1 MSKQESRLSIAIDS
15 QEAVRNAKAVHKEL
29 KSIQE
34 TGDFAAKSV
43 EGTSK
48 SLTTFSQEGAKGAS
62 SAKVLAGQIGSVGTQ
77 SKTASDGLS
86 KVAQSSNASVA
97 SMNMASTAAQA
108 LASRIMAIATVGA
121 AVSKMDA
128 LTGLENRLKLVT
140 NSQTE
145 LNKAMSDTF
154 TIAQNTRQSWDSAA
168 QVYQGFA
175 NNAKTLGLDMQKTA
189 VLTETVS
196 KAVAISGSSTQAA
209 EAALVQFNQ
218 ALSSGVLRGEELNS
232 VMEQAPGL
240 AKAIAQGM
248 GITVGQLRTVAA
260 EGKITSDVLVQAL
273 TKSKDS
279 VDELFGKTSST
290 IGQSLTMLDNEI
302 TKFVGEAGKSSGAAS
317 ALAGSIQTLANN
329 LDLATSAAMIGG
341 AYWLGTYIPAVY
353 KSVTAGYAKV
363 QSTVAEI
370 RAEQLANEITVQ
382 RSARIAH
389 LTTVEL
395 ANAQAQAARMSGI
408 AKVAFVE
415 KTLIPLEQ
423 ANTAAIA
430 ANTVVQDAN
439 NKSKLLGVG
448 IGSRLLGVLGGPVGL
463 GLTVAGVAA
472 SMLLMS
478 GNTKTANEDLKDQ
491 SKYAE
496 MANEE
501 LAKLEGN
508 KKKFATEILTAE
520 LELQNNQLKAAQK
533 EFEALTETIAN
544 SNKGNIEAERIWAQ
558 VKAGVMTA
566 EQAVAA
572 YNQAKFITS
581 SQMTQLEDGQAKI
594 KGLELKVDDANT
606 KLHQVKPASDV
617 AAGGIDKVGNAAANT
632 ELKVAGMS
640 AAYQQFLDKAK
651 SNAAKELWVSAYAE
665 RTGMT
670 TDEAR
675 FFYDAKQANQGK
687 TITQEQANQLDLIY
701 KQGQASKDL
710 DEHRQKAAQAQAKS
724 DKDATKEAEKQLK
737 LKEKQAVLLAGN
749 DERTRNMLRVYQS
762 FRGAGLGDKQARVM
776 TAQVGRENDFVSSA
790 MFGSHKDRNNGYTNT
805 GFISWQKERSA
816 NLMKFLQG
824 QGVLDKKGNIQ
835 QSQEALNAMAKFLVQ
850 EISTTNAYGKTK
862 NALQND
868 NLSYRELEKIVG
880 TNFIGWDYV
889 GNKLGSKTSAKHLKK
904 QDGYYEKLSNILG
917 KDPEGVMGAIG
928 GLSRFEDEAY
938 KARAKTE
945 EEISQLQAQYDTDA
959 IKRSKDRE
967 EAINKATILGQ
978 TDLLSKINERY
989 DAQDTLASLQF
1000 DNELNGY
1007 KWTEEQK
1014 INYHNETAKLML
1026 DIDGKYSEKGKAALK
1041 TSLDN
1046 QRDLELSAYRH
1057 LQQEKQFTYDQEI
1070 AKRRREIDDRMARN
1084 TMGGDD
1090 YQRYVLAQ
1098 GQKDEYKAN
1107 DDQLTTDLAN
1117 IEKQKREGEFAD
1129 IQEYYRRLEEAKLLH
1144 KENEL
1149 AISHEYQKKEADV
1162 LASQKAAQF
1171 QLWGSLVSQGQTTWS
1186 QMTQSV
1192 KDGAGE
1198 QSASY
1203 KTMFAMQQA
1212 FSIASTLIATHLAAM
1227 QVTADGANP
1236 TLFGKVTAHSAIL
1249 AMGYAQAG
1257 LIASQAIAGF
1267 ATGGQISG
1275 KGSGTSDDI
1284 PIMASN
1290 GEYMIREFA
1299 ASKLGLQTLNYINKT
1314 GELPYQK
1321 FQEHLL
1327 LQQESKNPATQGF
1340 STGGLVGSPQQSSP
1354 TIERQRLIAVR
1365 ENIATKQSSEPTVS
1379 IHQSITFD
1387 TSNGET
1393 KIDTSGQKAL
1403 AESLNGAMNNWA
1415 RRESMQ
1421 GGVLFNAIKRIK

>member
-1 MSKQESRLSIAIDS
+1 MSEQKSRLAIEIDS
-15 QEAVRNAKAVHKEL
+15 QEAVRGAKAVHKEL

-48 SLTTFSQEGAKGAS
+48 SINQFSQEGTKGAS
-62 SAKVLAGQIGSVGTQ
+62 SAKTLSDQVKSVGNS
-77 SKTASDGLS
+77 SKTASDGLN
-86 KVAQSSNASVA
+86 KVTHSTAASAA
-97 SMNMASTAAQA
+97 SMDSATKVAQA
-108 LASRIMAIATVGA
+108 LASRIAAIATVGA

-218 ALSSGVLRGEELNS
+218 ALSSGVLRGEELAS

-290 IGQSLTMLDNEI
+290 IGQSLTMLDSEI

-363 QSTVAEI
+363 QSTVAEM

-448 IGSRLLGVLGGPVGL
+448 VGSRLLGVLGGPVGL

-478 GNTKTANEDLKDQ
+478 SNTKTANEELKDQ
-491 SKYAE
+491 SKYTE

-508 KKKFATEILTAE
+508 KKKFATETLTAE

-533 EFEALTETIAN
+533 EFEALAETIAN
-544 SNKGNIEAERIWAQ
+544 SNKGNVEAERIWAR

-566 EQAVAA
+566 EQAVAE
-572 YNQAKFITS
+572 YNKLSFITS
-581 SQMTQLEDGQAKI
+581 PQMTQLESGQVKI
-594 KGLELKVDDANT
+594 KGLEDKVENANIR
-606 KLHQVKPASDV
+606 LHQVKPASDV

-651 SNAAKELWVSAYAE
+651 SNAAKQLWIAEYAG
-665 RTGMT
+665 RTGLST
-670 TDEAR
+670 EEAG
-675 FFYDAKQANQGK
+675 FFWDAKQADGGKVISKSRANELHSLYQQGEAVDK
-687 TITQEQANQLDLIY
+687 LNE
-701 KQGQASKDL
+701 K
-710 DEHRQKAAQAQAKS
+710 RQKAAQDQAKT
-724 DKDATKEAEKQLK
+724 DRE
-737 LKEKQAVLLAGN
+737 
-749 DERTRNMLRVYQS
+749 
-762 FRGAGLGDKQARVM
+762 
-776 TAQVGRENDFVSSA
+776 REN
-790 MFGSHKDRNNGYTNT
+790 
-805 GFISWQKERSA
+805 Q
-816 NLMKFLQG
+816 
-824 QGVLDKKGNIQ
+824 
-835 QSQEALNAMAKFLVQ
+835 
-850 EISTTNAYGKTK
+850 
-862 NALQND
+862 
-868 NLSYRELEKIVG
+868 
-880 TNFIGWDYV
+880 
-889 GNKLGSKTSAKHLKK
+889 LKK
-904 QDGYYEKLSNILG
+904 QNKLLTEGNRLVGISGNTGKSSGPHLHVQYPMGSNKGGVTAEHMARFQLGGKTLKPNNSNSPYGKVRSDGKKHGGWDFETPVGTPITTNVAVKNVTTHKGDNAGFYSRVTFADGVVIDLMHQVPGIDQKLKGGASDGKSNSLTYKQQESLELKDARESESLSNDYRTITEKDAADHQKRMTDLRKHGLTKEMEMEKARYEKTKEL
-917 KDPEGVMGAIG
+917 
-928 GLSRFEDEAY
+928 
-938 KARAKTE
+938 RALE
-945 EEISQLQAQYDTDA
+945 
-959 IKRSKDRE
+959 
-967 EAINKATILGQ
+967 Q
-978 TDLLSKINERY
+978 TLE
-989 DAQDTLASLQF
+989 
-1000 DNELNGY
+1000 
-1007 KWTEEQK
+1007 
-1014 INYHNETAKLML
+1014 
-1026 DIDGKYSEKGKAALK
+1026 IDGWRWVGEEKIKNDAYRDKLRIEASMDFNDKVKAEHIK
-1041 TSLDN
+1041 SIDE
-1046 QRDLELSAYRH
+1046 QRDYEINAIH
-1057 LQQEKQFTYDQEI
+1057 LAQQEKQRNYEQEI
-1070 AKRRREIDDRMARN
+1070 AERRREIDDRMARN
-1084 TMGGDD
+1084 KMGNNEYQIYSITKEKTDALSDND
-1090 YQRYVLAQ
+1090 YRYSQ
-1098 GQKDEYKAN
+1098 EIE
-1107 DDQLTTDLAN
+1107 N
-1117 IEKQKREGEFAD
+1117 IKKQYAAKEILHE
-1129 IQEYYRRLEEAKLLH
+1129 EHLKRLEEAKKLH
-1144 KENEL
+1144 DDNEQV
-1149 AISHEYQKKEADV
+1149 ISLEAAKKSEDV
-1162 LASQKAAQF
+1162 LKGQHEAQL
-1171 QLWGSLVSQGQTTWS
+1171 QLWSGLLSQGQNMWS
-1186 QMTQSV
+1186 QLTQSI
-1192 KDGAGE
+1192 KEGAGE
-1198 QSASY
+1198 SSSAY
-1203 KTMFAMQQA
+1203 KVAFAAQQA
-1212 FSIASTLIATHLAAM
+1212 FSIASAIISAQLAAS
-1227 QVTADGANP
+1227 QVAADASITVFGA
-1236 TLFGKVTAHSAIL
+1236 KIAASKAML
-1249 AMGYAQAG
+1249 AMGYANAG
-1257 LIASQAIAGF
+1257 MIAAQAIG
-1267 ATGGQISG
+1267 
-1275 KGSGTSDDI
+1275 
-1284 PIMASN
+1284 
-1290 GEYMIREFA
+1290 
-1299 ASKLGLQTLNYINKT
+1299 
-1314 GELPYQK
+1314 
-1321 FQEHLL
+1321 
-1327 LQQESKNPATQGF
+1327 GF
-1340 STGGLVGSPQQSSP
+1340 SSGGYTGAGGKHDPAGIVHKGEVVFSQEDVARWGGPAQVDAMRQSSP
-1354 TIERQRLIAVR
+1354 QSSPMIERQRLAAIGEAKASQASVVSAPITVQVNVESNGQSSVDSQGQYKQLGDMIGNAVR
-1365 ENIATKQSSEPTVS
+1365 AVIRQEQ
-1379 IHQSITFD
+1379 
-1387 TSNGET
+1387 
-1393 KIDTSGQKAL
+1393 
-1403 AESLNGAMNNWA
+1403 
-1415 RRESMQ
+1415 RQ
-1421 GGVLFNAIKRIK
+1421 GGMLYGK

>member
-77 SKTASDGLS
+77 SKTASDGLN
-86 KVAQSSNASVA
+86 KVTQSSNASVA

-128 LTGLENRLKLVT
+128 FAGFENRLKLVT
-140 NSQTE
+140 SSQTE
-145 LNKAMSDTF
+145 LNQAMNDTF
-154 TIAQNTRQSWDSAA
+154 RIAQSSRQEWDSVV
-168 QVYQGFA
+168 QVYQRFSE
-175 NNAKTLGLDMQKTA
+175 NAKTLGIDMKKTA
-189 VLTETVS
+189 ELTETVS
-196 KAVAISGSSTQAA
+196 KAVAISGASSASA
-209 EAALVQFNQ
+209 EAALTQFGQ
-218 ALSSGVLRGEELNS
+218 ALASGVLRGEELNS
-232 VMEQAPGL
+232 VMEQTPGL
-240 AKAIAQGM
+240 SKAIAQGM
-248 GITVGQLRTVAA
+248 GITVGQLRAVAA
-260 EGKITSDVLVQAL
+260 EGKITTDVLVEAL

-279 VDELFGKTSST
+279 VDELFGKTSMT
-290 IGQSLTMLDNEI
+290 IGQSMTALNNEI

-606 KLHQVKPASDV
+606 KLHQVKPASDI

-651 SNAAKELWVSAYAE
+651 SNAAKQLWIAEYAG
-665 RTGMT
+665 RTGLST
-670 TDEAR
+670 EEAG
-675 FFYDAKQANQGK
+675 FFWDAKQADGGK
-687 TITQEQANQLDLIY
+687 TISQSRANELHLLYQ
-701 KQGQASKDL
+701 QGEAVDNLNEK
-710 DEHRQKAAQAQAKS
+710 RQKAEQAQAKADRERENQLKKQNKLLAEGNRLVGIS
-724 DKDATKEAEKQLK
+724 GDTGIGRAHVHIQYGGAKKGDKPTAEHMNRIKAGGKLLTSYPVTSQYGPRKPSNPKASKNHKGIDFGVSKNTPLTTSVAVKSINKWWDERGGGYVSTITFEDGVVLEILHQAKEMMTKVSGGASAGTKTSRSVTAQENYEKKTERETDALRSQYRTAEKDDEVEHLKILKDLREHNLTDLIDKENERYEKTKQLRK
-737 LKEKQAVLLAGN
+737 LEYTLEVDGWRWVGETKINNDAAVNKLRVEANAKYGDTEKADRLRSIEEQRQFEVDSIRLVQKEKQAA
-749 DERTRNMLRVYQS
+749 
-762 FRGAGLGDKQARVM
+762 
-776 TAQVGRENDFVSSA
+776 
-790 MFGSHKDRNNGYTNT
+790 
-805 GFISWQKERSA
+805 
-816 NLMKFLQG
+816 
-824 QGVLDKKGNIQ
+824 
-835 QSQEALNAMAKFLVQ
+835 
-850 EISTTNAYGKTK
+850 
-862 NALQND
+862 
-868 NLSYRELEKIVG
+868 
-880 TNFIGWDYV
+880 
-889 GNKLGSKTSAKHLKK
+889 
-904 QDGYYEKLSNILG
+904 
-917 KDPEGVMGAIG
+917 
-928 GLSRFEDEAY
+928 
-938 KARAKTE
+938 
-945 EEISQLQAQYDTDA
+945 
-959 IKRSKDRE
+959 
-967 EAINKATILGQ
+967 
-978 TDLLSKINERY
+978 
-989 DAQDTLASLQF
+989 
-1000 DNELNGY
+1000 
-1007 KWTEEQK
+1007 
-1014 INYHNETAKLML
+1014 
-1026 DIDGKYSEKGKAALK
+1026 
-1041 TSLDN
+1041 
-1046 QRDLELSAYRH
+1046 
-1057 LQQEKQFTYDQEI
+1057 YDQEI

-1084 TMGGDD
+1084 KMGSGE
-1090 YQRYVLAQ
+1090 YQRYALAQ
-1098 GQKDEYKAN
+1098 GQKDDYKAN
-1107 DDQLTTDLAN
+1107 DEQRDTNLRNL
-1117 IEKQKREGEFAD
+1117 EKLKREGEFVD
-1129 IQEYYRRLEEAKLLH
+1129 IQEYHRRVEEEKTLH
-1144 KENEL
+1144 EKNKL
-1149 AISHEYQKKEADV
+1149 AISAEYKKQEDD
-1162 LASQKAAQF
+1162 LLKAQRDTQL
-1171 QLWGSLVSQGQTTWS
+1171 QLWGSLLSQGQTTWS

-1198 QSASY
+1198 QSSAY

-1212 FSIASTLIATHLAAM
+1212 FSIASTIVAAHVAASQVAADATIPFWGAKISASKAM
-1227 QVTADGANP
+1227 
-1236 TLFGKVTAHSAIL
+1236 L
-1249 AMGYAQAG
+1249 AMGYTNAG
-1257 LIASQAIAGF
+1257 LIAAQAIAGF
-1267 ATGGQISG
+1267 SSGGYTGAGSKYDPAGIVH
-1275 KGSGTSDDI
+1275 KGEVVFS
-1284 PIMASN
+1284 
-1290 GEYMIREFA
+1290 
-1299 ASKLGLQTLNYINKT
+1299 
-1314 GELPYQK
+1314 
-1321 FQEHLL
+1321 QEDVARWGG
-1327 LQQESKNPATQGF
+1327 PAQ
-1340 STGGLVGSPQQSSP
+1340 VDAMRQSSP
-1354 TIERQRLIAVR
+1354 QSSPMIERQRLTAIGEAKANQASVVSAPISVQV
-1365 ENIATKQSSEPTVS
+1365 NIESNGQSSVES
-1379 IHQSITFD
+1379 Q
-1387 TSNGET
+1387 
-1393 KIDTSGQKAL
+1393 GQYKQLGDMIGNVVRA
-1403 AESLNGAMNNWA
+1403 AIIKEQ
-1415 RRESMQ
+1415 RQ
-1421 GGVLFNAIKRIK
+1421 GGLLYGK